1 MGAGSSIDGTDGS
14 TAAAIQA
21 AITTV
26 PGLPRATKV
35 KGRFICAE
43 ADFPGYPNDSG
54 LKDVWKW
61 QRAVA
66 KDTKGKAF
74 QINKP
79 MGLTMEEVEKRLPV
93 IMPDITKL
101 ECPPAGRIQA
111 TWLGHASILVQLDGW
126 NILADPIFSERCSP
140 VGQWIGPKRVRPCPV
155 DKAKLAEQLP
165 RIDAVVIS
173 HNHLDHL
180 DKLSVIALASSLRPA
195 PVWFVAKGTKQF
207 FRSHGVANV
216 VEMDWSESATF
227 TVAAANAAVNAT
239 NAGSAAAAANAGS
252 DIAGSSS
259 VIEGG
264 RAGGGGGQTKTD
276 DLVVTCCPVQHWCQ
290 RGLNDKNKSL
300 WAGWSCATKN
310 ASYFFGGDTG
320 YCPMFKRVGNALG
333 PFDLAAIPIAA
344 YGSEVERYFHKP
356 NHMNPEEAVKTHLDL
371 KSQQSVHWGTFQLT
385 QEPLLEPPQRLAAAV
400 QDEGLE
406 EGAFVVLGHGE
417 TRDWP
422 VMTAPDRLK
431 ISTETANTSSG
442 NGKGAGGKM
451 PSPSELRWGI
461 LGSGKICNDF
471 ANALKAVGYPIAAVA
486 ASSADRAAIFAKSF
500 GIPA

>member
-1 MGAGSSIDGTDGS
+1 MF
-14 TAAAIQA
+14 
-21 AITTV
+21 V
-26 PGLPRATKV
+26 FLLPFNPSK
-35 KGRFICAE
+35 
-43 ADFPGYPNDSG
+43 
-54 LKDVWKW
+54 
-61 QRAVA
+61 
-66 KDTKGKAF
+66 
-74 QINKP
+74 
-79 MGLTMEEVEKRLPV
+79 
-93 IMPDITKL
+93 
-101 ECPPAGRIQA
+101 
-111 TWLGHASILVQLDGW
+111 
-126 NILADPIFSERCSP
+126 
-140 VGQWIGPKRVRPCPV
+140 
-155 DKAKLAEQLP
+155 KAKLAEQLP

-227 TVAAANAAVNAT
+227 TVAAANAAANAT

-371 KSQQSVHWGTFQLT
+371 KSQQSVGVRDTPH
-385 QEPLLEPPQRLAAAV
+385 PP
-400 QDEGLE
+400 
-406 EGAFVVLGHGE
+406 FF
-417 TRDWP
+417 
-422 VMTAPDRLK
+422 
-431 ISTETANTSSG
+431 
-442 NGKGAGGKM
+442 
-451 PSPSELRWGI
+451 
-461 LGSGKICNDF
+461 SGKLEDDGVHRPPKKGGGS
-471 ANALKAVGYPIAAVA
+471 AHPIRVL
-486 ASSADRAAIFAKSF
+486 SVR
-500 GIPA
+500 